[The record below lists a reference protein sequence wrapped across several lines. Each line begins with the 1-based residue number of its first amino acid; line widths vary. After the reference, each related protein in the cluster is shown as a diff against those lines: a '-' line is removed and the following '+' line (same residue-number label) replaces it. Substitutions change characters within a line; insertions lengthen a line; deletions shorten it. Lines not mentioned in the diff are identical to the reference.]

1 MSKDFFDPDLEPEA
15 SLLPKETPVVSADS
29 DTAAGPE
36 APPARKKRQ
45 LWGYDLSTVLIA
57 GAVVTTLLV
66 YAVWPDTP
74 PARTFIPDEPA
85 VQSAPPEPEPEPVPE
100 PIPEPVPE
108 VTPQAPVDDA
118 PPACTDTQ
126 AIRLSSDANREAIT
140 ALDARVTALEQRLK
154 DAEARQQAQASAPV
168 VSASVKAKPVRPRVV
183 RHAAPV
189 ASHVYAARS
198 PQATGVSVRDWRI
211 HAVYPGMAWIAR
223 NGSTWSVQPGDVLQG
238 MTILSI
244 DTLHRAVVT
253 DRGVINRGS

>member
-15 SLLPKETPVVSADS
+15 SLLPKDTPVVSADS
-29 DTAAGPE
+29 DTPASPE

-57 GAVVTTLLV
+57 GAVVTALLV

-74 PARTFIPDEPA
+74 PVRTFIPDEPA
-85 VQSAPPEPEPEPVPE
+85 VQSAPPEPEPAL
-100 PIPEPVPE
+100 PEPVPE
-108 VTPQAPVDDA
+108 VAPQAPVDDTP
-118 PPACTDTQ
+118 PPAACADTQ
-126 AIRLSSDANREAIT
+126 EIKQSADANREAIT

-154 DAEARQQAQASAPV
+154 DAETRQQAHASTSVVAP
-168 VSASVKAKPVRPRVV
+168 ATAKAKPVRPRVV

-189 ASHVYAARS
+189 APHEYAARS
-198 PQATGVSVRDWRI
+198 TQASGVSVRDWRI

>member
-15 SLLPKETPVVSADS
+15 SLLPKDTPLVSADS
-29 DTAAGPE
+29 DTAASPE
-36 APPARKKRQ
+36 ESPARKQRQ

-57 GAVVTTLLV
+57 GAVVIALLV

-74 PARTFIPDEPA
+74 PSRTFIPDEPA
-85 VQSAPPEPEPEPVPE
+85 VQSAPAEPEPAL
-100 PIPEPVPE
+100 PEPVPE
-108 VTPQAPVDDA
+108 VTPQAPVDDTP
-118 PPACTDTQ
+118 PPAACADTQ
-126 AIRLSSDANREAIT
+126 EIRQAADANREAIT

-154 DAEARQQAQASAPV
+154 DAEARQQAYASAPV
-168 VSASVKAKPVRPRVV
+168 ASASVKTKPARPRVV
-183 RHAAPV
+183 RHAAPG
-189 ASHVYAARS
+189 ASHEYAARR

-244 DTLHRAVVT
+244 DTQHRAVIT